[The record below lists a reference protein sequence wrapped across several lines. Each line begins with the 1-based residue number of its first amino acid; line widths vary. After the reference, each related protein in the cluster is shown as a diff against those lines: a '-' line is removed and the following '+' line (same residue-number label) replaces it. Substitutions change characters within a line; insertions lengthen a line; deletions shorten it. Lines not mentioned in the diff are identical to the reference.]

1 MENWKNGQNGQNS
14 KLFDNFG
21 KIRTIGTNSK
31 SRTKLKIQKL
41 CHNATEKQQNRSK
54 EARRTD
60 ARGCFVFRKGLG
72 VNRVLNCGLECNAY
86 KNTRP
91 HVF

>member
-1 MENWKNGQNGQNS
+1 MDKTQNGQNS

-21 KIRTIGTNSK
+21 KIRKIGTNSK

-60 ARGCFVFRKGLG
+60 ARGCFVFVRDLG
-72 VNRVLNCGLECNAY
+72 
-86 KNTRP
+86 
-91 HVF
+91 